1 MKQISKFSTRNILFY
16 LTIAVFSF
24 GSVNAQDLLKS
35 KPQGDNS
42 VKLNG
47 TFDIP
52 SESNGKFAN
61 ENPLSAVV
69 ADIDS
74 DGINDLIIGRNGS
87 ISIQRGDINA
97 FAPKTET
104 AWEAIRDLR
113 YISPF
118 ESKTHSFG
126 LPISADFVQTGDFT
140 RDGNID
146 VIAAS
151 RNANELVLLTG
162 DGKGNF
168 SESREIFV
176 GGNVS
181 VMTVGDVN
189 RLDGLA
195 DVIVGVGN
203 EVLVYQ
209 GFGDILSREP
219 SRISLANTVETMA
232 VGQLDANTFTDIAV
246 GNGNQISIISGSDD
260 KNEVNDLPQS
270 FGVRSL
276 VVGDFLP
283 DREFRAEIA
292 TLDEAGAIHILS
304 RGDLDTRP
312 VTKHEQLASQVRD
325 YKAKGNLVPQRILNQ
340 LSKEDLLE
348 PVKLAESDNQ
358 TWNEY
363 DQFFGAVP
371 TGLASSNAI
380 LTSGRLSNSGEDLI
394 VLDSDNNEINVMPMA
409 IAESES
415 GEKVSY
421 AGKRQSVKFS
431 LEGSPIVAITGRFNF
446 DSEKDL
452 LVLQSGKSE
461 ASTLLTAPQASFTVN
476 NAGDAVDAVPGN
488 GVCATA
494 GAVCTLR
501 AAIMESNKLAGSDSI
516 TINSGLNIT
525 LSTGSPDNDFN
536 SPFNTEA
543 GGDLDITCVVAN
555 PAFDACTTPVS
566 TNINNLTITGAA
578 GGNTIAA
585 GTFTASAPITNTT
598 DRVFDIGFDGIFGGG
613 FGGQTG
619 IQVTMSNLTIQN
631 GNVRENCD
639 VVNCGAGN
647 NWGNFARGGAIRID
661 GNASATTGALN
672 LTSVTINNNQADHN
686 SGGVFNQFAA
696 ISYSSVTNTTN
707 IGKAGQGGA
716 LSFGATAAASTLSI
730 TNSSFTGNEARSG
743 SVFGT
748 ATTDVDGGAIALG
761 MATNTGTISNTNF
774 TNNISQDDGGALR
787 AFGGAV
793 TVTGGTMSGNTAR
806 DDGGAVWGDIDTVGA
821 GRFLTLSGTTITG
834 NNANSDTSGGGDG
847 GGIFRDRGTLNVTNC
862 SIGTVGSPNR
872 ANNGGGIAHAF
883 RAGASATNVTTINVD
898 NGFITGNNATRT
910 TGLGE
915 GGAVF
920 INGANFNAGNPST
933 LNVGSTTSVTIDEN
947 NANVHG
953 GGISLTG
960 GSTGTL
966 TRAAFSAND
975 ADTDNNAS
983 GDGGG
988 LYHNNTGGTTTIAS
1002 TVSFS
1007 NNGNGATT
1015 TENGGAI
1022 HHSSGTLTLNSP
1034 TVSGNDAD
1042 VQGGGLF
1049 VSGGIVNVNG
1059 VTFSANTFPANA
1071 AEVRLTGG
1079 TTNFSGT
1086 VTIPGELSIAGGTLV
1101 AGSSLTNLGE
1111 DFQFSSGNFTPGT
1124 STVNFN
1130 GTVAQ
1135 QIYGGSVPT
1144 FNNLTDANTT
1154 AQLSVINGVVV
1165 SGTLDINANARLNP
1179 SAAAIVS
1186 GAGTLTGGGTA
1197 QVTRT
1202 AATADFSSQYTIT
1215 NKTLTN
1221 LLVDYVGAAAQVIS
1235 PITFGRLGLNNAAG
1249 ATMSGNTTVNS
1260 TLLLTNGTLAVGANT
1275 LTLNSNVTQTA
1286 GTFSSAATG
1295 TVNYNQGSNG
1305 QITAAA
1311 NYGNL
1316 TFSNFNK
1323 ILPSGVVG
1331 VQTVFTP
1338 GTATGHTIT
1347 GNTFDFNG
1355 SAAQTVPAFTF
1366 NNLSTSNGGTKTA
1379 SGTVTANG
1387 NVTIGTST
1395 TLALSGNTLNIGGNF
1410 TNSGTFSGSFANP
1423 DAPQVGGKV
1432 VLNGTAAQTVG
1443 GTVTTTF
1450 NDLQV
1455 NNATGITFSQNGTV
1469 NGILTLTSGNVS
1481 MGANTLT
1488 MGGSSSVS
1496 RTSGHILGKM
1506 LKTFSGIGSFTYPV
1520 GTANGF
1526 SPVVANVT
1534 AGAGSLTIDAKQTVH
1549 PNAPSPA
1556 NAIARFWTLSG
1567 SGITTDLTFNY
1578 LQPDVIG
1585 ANENLFKMVRINGGV
1600 ISQVFAHNP
1609 PSVVIDTAANT
1620 ILIKNISTFS
1630 DWTFA
1635 QLVPT
1640 AATATINGRVLTAG
1654 GRGINRARVTIT
1666 DTNGQIRYAITNPFG
1681 YYRFADLPTGSDY
1694 VLSVSSKLYEFKQST
1709 RFISLQE
1716 NLGNEDFTALP

>member
-35 KPQGDNS
+35 KPQGDS
-42 VKLNG
+42 SLKLNG
-47 TFDIP
+47 TFDVPTI
-52 SESNGKFAN
+52 SDGKFAN
-61 ENPLSAVV
+61 GNPLSAVV

-74 DGINDLIIGRNGS
+74 DGINDLIIGKS
-87 ISIQRGDINA
+87 DSVSIQRGDINA
-97 FAPKTET
+97 FAPKTQS

-118 ESKTHSFG
+118 ESETHSFG
-126 LPISADFVQTGDFT
+126 LPISADFVQVGDFT

-168 SESREIFV
+168 SEPHEIFV

-181 VMTVGDVN
+181 VMIAGDVN
-189 RLDGLA
+189 RLDGLP

-203 EVLVYQ
+203 ELLIYQ
-209 GFGDILSREP
+209 GLGDILSREP
-219 SRISLANTVETMA
+219 SRISLANNVESIA

-260 KNEVNDLPQS
+260 KNEVVDLPQNFS
-270 FGVRSL
+270 AKSL
-276 VVGDFLP
+276 IVGDFVP
-283 DREFRAEIA
+283 DREFRSEIA
-292 TLDEAGAIHILS
+292 TLDEAGTIHIIS

-312 VTKHEQLASQVRD
+312 VTKHEQTASQVRD
-325 YKAKGNLVPQRILNQ
+325 YKSKGYAIPQRILNQ

-348 PVKLAESDNQ
+348 PVKSDEADNQ

-363 DQFFGAVP
+363 DQFFGGVP
-371 TGLASSNAI
+371 SRSVSSNAI

-394 VLDSDNNEINVMPMA
+394 ILDSDNNQINVMPMA
-409 IAESES
+409 VAESAS
-415 GEKVSY
+415 GEKASY
-421 AGKRQSVKFS
+421 IGKRQSVKFS
-431 LEGSPIVAITGRFNF
+431 LENSPIVAITGRFNF

-452 LVLQSGKSE
+452 LVLQSGKAE
-461 ASTLLTAPQASFTVN
+461 ASAIVSAPQASFTVN
-476 NAGDAVDAVPGN
+476 NAGDAVDANPGN

-501 AAIMESNKLAGSDSI
+501 AAIMEANKLAGSDSI

-536 SPFNTEA
+536 TPFNTEA

-555 PAFDACTTPVS
+555 PAFDTCTAPLASNV
-566 TNINNLTITGAA
+566 NNLTITGAA
-578 GGNTIAA
+578 GGNTIAG
-585 GTFTASAPITNTT
+585 GTFAASAPITNTT

-613 FGGQTG
+613 FGGATA

-647 NWGNFARGGAIRID
+647 NWGNFARGGAIRLD
-661 GNASATTGALN
+661 GNGPGTAGALN

-686 SGGVFNQFAA
+686 TGGVFNQFAS
-696 ISYSSVTNTTN
+696 ISYSSVTSTTN
-707 IGKAGQGGA
+707 IGKAGPGGA
-716 LSFGATAAASTLSI
+716 LQFAASSPATLSV
-730 TNSSFTGNEARSG
+730 SASVFTANEARTG
-743 SVFGT
+743 NIFGT
-748 ATTDVDGGAIALG
+748 ATTDVDGGAIYG
-761 MATNTGTISNTNF
+761 TPNTNTATISNTNF
-774 TNNISQDDGGALR
+774 TNNISQDDGGGI
-787 AFGGAV
+787 AFVNGAV
-793 TVTGGTMSGNTAR
+793 TVSNGTMSGNTSR
-806 DDGGAVWGDIDTVGA
+806 DDGGAVWGDIGTVGA
-821 GRFLTLSGTTITG
+821 SRFMTLSGITLTG

-847 GGIFRDRGTLNVTNC
+847 GAIFRDRGTLNVTNC
-862 SIGTVGSPNR
+862 SVGTVASPNR

-883 RAGASATNVTTINVD
+883 RAGASATNVTAINVD
-898 NGFITGNNATRT
+898 NGSIVGNNATRT
-910 TGLGE
+910 TGSGE

-920 INGANFNAGNPST
+920 LNGTNFNTGNPST
-933 LNVGSTTSVTIDEN
+933 LTVGSTTNVTVDEN

-966 TRAAFSAND
+966 TRATFSAND
-975 ADTDNNAS
+975 ADADNNAS

-988 LYHNNTGGTTTIAS
+988 LYHNNTGGATTIAS

-1022 HHSSGTLTLNSP
+1022 HHSNGTLTLNSSAI
-1034 TVSGNDAD
+1034 SGNDAD

-1049 VSGGIVNVNG
+1049 VSGGTVNVNG

-1101 AGSSLTNLGE
+1101 AGSSLINLGE

-1130 GTVAQ
+1130 GTAAQ

-1260 TLLLTNGTLAVGANT
+1260 TLLLTNGTLAVGTNT

-1286 GTFSSAATG
+1286 GAFSSAATG

-1305 QITAAA
+1305 QNVIAA

-1395 TLALSGNTLNIGGNF
+1395 TLALSGNILNIGGAF
-1410 TNSGTFSGSFANP
+1410 TNNGTFTSLVPESP
-1423 DAPQVGGKV
+1423 SVGGKV

-1443 GTVTTTF
+1443 GTVATTF

-1496 RTSGHILGKM
+1496 RTSGHILGKAT
-1506 LKTFSGIGSFTYPV
+1506 KTFTGLGSFTFAV
-1520 GTANGF
+1520 GTANGY

-1534 AGAGSLTIDAKQTVH
+1534 AGTGSLTIDAKQTVH
-1549 PNAPSPA
+1549 PNVHSPA